1 MGKLGGSIDGLRAAM
16 SVALGAGLAWF
27 IVSHSFA
34 AYFAETDPELTLI
47 LNPHQPSAL
56 VRLAKSRLI
65 PLLNEADAAE
75 PARSNETDR
84 LSSFATRRAVGAA
97 HSEAHDISDDG
108 SSSLEATRAE
118 IRSLAERALAADPLN
133 ASALYVLGW
142 SADAEGDPERATR
155 LMQAAVK
162 RSFRETAA
170 AYHLLLKSFDARE
183 HGQVLD
189 YADAILRTA
198 PEMTRYIVP
207 IVARVAEDES
217 AKGLL
222 QQRLAG
228 HPPWRGAIL
237 AALPGAVTDA
247 RTPLNLLLA
256 LRDAGAPPGPAE
268 LRGYIDF
275 LIRHKFYELAYYTW
289 LQFLSAEDLA
299 RTGLLYNGSFERPL
313 SGLPFDWVIRRSS
326 GATVQVTSA
335 AGVTHGQAL
344 LIEFGYGRIDFG
356 GVSQMVL
363 LAPGNYRF
371 KGRLKGELAGRRG
384 LVWRAFCVGG
394 RKLLGESD
402 MMIGMAPAWRTFGF
416 TFTVPQDPSCR
427 AQEVRLALDA
437 RSASERLVSGAV
449 WYADLTIERL

>member
-1 MGKLGGSIDGLRAAM
+1 MGKLGPNIVGLPVAMLAAL
-16 SVALGAGLAWF
+16 AAGLAWL

-34 AYFAETDPELTLI
+34 AYFAETDPELALI

-56 VRLAKSRLI
+56 VRLAKSQLT
-65 PLLNEADAAE
+65 PLLNNADAAAA
-75 PARSNETDR
+75 ARSNETDR
-84 LSSFATRRAVGAA
+84 LSGFASRGSLGAA
-97 HSEAHDISDDG
+97 HSGAQDGSDDR
-108 SSSLEATRAE
+108 SDRLEATRAE
-118 IRSLAERALAADPLN
+118 IRALAERTLAADPLN

-142 SADAEGDPERATR
+142 SADAEGDPERAIR
-155 LMQAAVK
+155 LVQAAVK

-170 AYHLLLKSFDARE
+170 TYHLLVQSFAERE
-183 HGQVLD
+183 HGQVVD
-189 YADAILRTA
+189 HADAILRTA

-207 IVARVAEDES
+207 MLARVAEDEI

-222 QQRLAG
+222 QQRLADN
-228 HPPWRGAIL
+228 PPWRGAVL
-237 AALPGAVTDA
+237 AALPGAVTDV

-299 RTGLLYNGSFERPL
+299 RTGLLYNGSFERPS

-335 AGVTHGQAL
+335 AGVMHGQAL

-384 LVWRAFCVGG
+384 LVWRASCVGG

-402 MMIGMAPAWRTFGF
+402 MMIGMAPAWRTFDF

-427 AQEVRLALDA
+427 AQEVRLTLDA

-449 WYADLTIERL
+449 WYADLTIERI